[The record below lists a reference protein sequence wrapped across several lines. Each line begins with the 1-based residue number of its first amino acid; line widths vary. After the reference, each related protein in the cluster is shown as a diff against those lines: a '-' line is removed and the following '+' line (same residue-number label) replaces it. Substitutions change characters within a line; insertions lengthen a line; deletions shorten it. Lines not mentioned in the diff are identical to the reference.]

1 MNYSPID
8 PEEMALR
15 QDKDFIDSLKMVGE
29 GGPSFYSF
37 NNDDEEGEDNDRE
50 LPRAYQ

>member
-1 MNYSPID
+1 MSQFPID
-8 PEEMALR
+8 SEEMELR

-29 GGPSFYSF
+29 GGPGFDQSKK
-37 NNDDEEGEDNDRE
+37 NDEGEAKDRD

>member
-1 MNYSPID
+1 MNYPPID

-15 QDKDFIDSLKMVGE
+15 QDQDFIDSLKMVGE
-29 GGPSFYSF
+29 GGTSYYSF
-37 NNDDEEGEDNDRE
+37 NNDENGEDNDKE